1 MQPDPSSAKAVKSWL
16 TKNGIH
22 AKTSPGHGDWLTFST
37 TVGKANTL
45 FNAKFE
51 TFHHADTGKKVV
63 RSLSYSIP
71 AHLKPHIAVA
81 HPMVSFP
88 NPYHGKTAR
97 ASFTAPIPKRRA
109 GSRMPLSRRDGDVSC
124 GDAITPQCLQDIYG
138 IPTAPA
144 NASGNSITVTG
155 YGDQFAQDID
165 LQVRRFVLRA
175 FGDKL
180 LTLTRYFRNSC
191 KRSARTWTTP
201 PPSLCRL
208 PTEER
213 TLSSRTPTTT
223 A

>member
-1 MQPDPSSAKAVKSWL
+1 MQPNPSSAKAVKSWL

-37 TVGKANTL
+37 TVGKANSL

-81 HPMVSFP
+81 HPMISFP
-88 NPYHGKTAR
+88 NPYHGKASR
-97 ASFTAPIPKRRA
+97 ASFTAPIPKRRSSA
-109 GSRMPLSRRDGDVSC
+109 RMPLSRRDGDDSC
-124 GDAITPQCLQDIYG
+124 VTAITPQCLQDIYG

-155 YGDQFAQDID
+155 YGNAFPQNID
-165 LQVRRFVLRA
+165 LEVGGFVVRFFR
-175 FGDKL
+175 DKL
-180 LTLTRYFRNSC
+180 LTLTRHFRNSC

-208 PTEER
+208 PMADR
-213 TLSSRTPTTT
+213 TLRSRATTT
-223 A
+223 S

>member
-1 MQPDPSSAKAVKSWL
+1 MQPDPTSAKAVKSWL

-37 TVGKANTL
+37 TVGKANKL

-88 NPYHGKTAR
+88 NPYHGKASR
-97 ASFTAPIPKRRA
+97 SSFTAPIPKRRS

-155 YGDQFAQDID
+155 YGQQFAQDDD
-165 LQVRRFVLRA
+165 LEVRARVARSCT
-175 FGDKL
+175 DR
-180 LTLTRYFRNSC
+180 TLTRT
-191 KRSARTWTTP
+191 AGVPTGVP
-201 PPSLCRL
+201 P
-208 PTEER
+208 
-213 TLSSRTPTTT
+213 
-223 A
+223 

>member
-16 TKNGIH
+16 TKNGIN

-97 ASFTAPIPKRRA
+97 ASFTAPIPKRRSSA
-109 GSRMPLSRRDGDVSC
+109 RMPLSRRDGDDSC
-124 GDAITPQCLQDIYG
+124 VTAITPQCLQDIYG
-138 IPTAPA
+138 IPTASA

-155 YGDQFAQDID
+155 YGDQFAQDGD
-165 LQVRRFVLRA
+165 LQVRAYIERSFTDR
-175 FGDKL
+175 
-180 LTLTRYFRNSC
+180 TLTRTAGVLTGFPPRHGRLYYFHSPNHR
-191 KRSARTWTTP
+191 RRTGHAVRRQRRGARP
-201 PPSLCRL
+201 
-208 PTEER
+208 
-213 TLSSRTPTTT
+213 
-223 A
+223 